1 MNSKFCNWIVGLVM
15 VTLSVTGVAQAQE
28 TVQLLGKAAFLQHPN
43 AATLLELDEDQ
54 QAKAKEWAE
63 ARFEEASKFL
73 DEADLE
79 SDAGKVAQIAFV
91 DESEEQLSDLLDDEQ
106 LKLISLVYTARNG
119 FPALRDPG
127 LSAALQLTGDQ
138 EKQILGL
145 LDKRQAEFD
154 EDPEVNAD
162 AINGKYELMIKR
174 VFEPTQLAAWRVL
187 TLEVAGEMPEMEK
200 AAEVAQVVEVEETSM
215 PEPKDNQIKITFSFG
230 QMDWE
235 PLIEWFAE
243 QAELS
248 LQLETP
254 LPDGT
259 FSYKDKREYTVAESI
274 DLLNN
279 VLMLKGVTLVRNDQQ
294 LMVVDLESIPE
305 QLIPVVKP
313 EELDSRGRYEIVS
326 CVFSLEFARAD
337 DLEPEIRDLVNED
350 YGSTVSIPLS
360 NQLVIRET
368 VGNLRS
374 IRAIVEDAEKRAEAQ
389 KRPVKTLDLNY
400 ITAEEAML
408 LVRSLFNIDDD
419 GSSDEDQTIWV
430 QPDTLGMRLFY
441 RGEEDRVEQLLQLLG
456 EADRQPSDDLTVTE
470 DAFSLRAYSVRANP
484 EMVLKVL
491 QTLLANLHPD
501 IRIEVAPE
509 TRSVVLYGRESD
521 HARAQ
526 ETIDQLQGN
535 AIDFGVVDL
544 RDYDPDEVTQM
555 LIDAGM
561 IADPLIED
569 DTAGYLAK
577 VVVDPLRN
585 RLLVRGTKAQVDEI
599 TRFIEGVD
607 PPRNSEG
614 AERSTARLIPITG
627 DEASQA
633 MRRIEMLWPTTQ
645 RANRL
650 QFKVVGED
658 APRIRQRD
666 VPEGEI
672 APPEPAPESS
682 APKSNADT
690 TGDPSAAVQQNGWK
704 LATFQTPVAVK
715 PVSNQEQT
723 LGSAD
728 VFVEKTPYGLIIRSD
743 DVDALDALEDL
754 IRDTVGLES
763 GIPVPTV
770 FYLRNRGAQEAQDL
784 LSEMLG
790 LSSGSSS
797 GGGGMGMLGG
807 LAGNMIGGP
816 AGDMLGSMLGG
827 GSSGGGSAGMY
838 LETTGD
844 IGMVADPKLNA
855 LVVQAND
862 EDLQLIEEL
871 LEFIDQEEPPV
882 PPELEGKTRVIPIR
896 YQDANQVATIV
907 KEQLS
912 DFVKSAGGQGGGGG
926 QNPQAQAQQQIL
938 QALMG
943 GRGGR
948 GGRGGG
954 GGGAEIEPVKIA
966 ISVESNTNSL
976 VVTGPVYLQDKVIEI
991 VEQLDLPE
999 IQAKQHIDVI
1009 PIGGK
1014 INPEL
1019 LRAGLE
1025 AAFSTDSS
1033 SSSSSSSGGGSSGS
1047 SSSSASD
1054 DARRQAI
1061 QNFFQQR
1068 SGGSGFPSGGFP
1080 SGGFGGRGGSA
1091 PSGFGGRGG
1100 SSGFG
1105 GRGGSNRGG
1114 RGGN

>member
-1 MNSKFCNWIVGLVM
+1 
-15 VTLSVTGVAQAQE
+15 
-28 TVQLLGKAAFLQHPN
+28 
-43 AATLLELDEDQ
+43 
-54 QAKAKEWAE
+54 
-63 ARFEEASKFL
+63 
-73 DEADLE
+73 
-79 SDAGKVAQIAFV
+79 
-91 DESEEQLSDLLDDEQ
+91 
-106 LKLISLVYTARNG
+106 
-119 FPALRDPG
+119 
-127 LSAALQLTGDQ
+127 
-138 EKQILGL
+138 
-145 LDKRQAEFD
+145 
-154 EDPEVNAD
+154 
-162 AINGKYELMIKR
+162 
-174 VFEPTQLAAWRVL
+174 
-187 TLEVAGEMPEMEK
+187 
-200 AAEVAQVVEVEETSM
+200 
-215 PEPKDNQIKITFSFG
+215 
-230 QMDWE
+230 MDWE

-294 LMVVDLESIPE
+294 LMVVDLEAIPE

-313 EELDSRGRYEIVS
+313 EELDARGRYEIVS
-326 CVFSLEFARAD
+326 CVFSLEFARAE

-374 IRAIVEDAEKRAEAQ
+374 IRAIVEDAEKRAESQ

-400 ITAEEAML
+400 ITTEEAML
-408 LVRSLFNIDDD
+408 LVRSLFNIDDE

-456 EADRQPSDDLTVTE
+456 EADRQPSDDIAVEE
-470 DAFSLRAYSVRANP
+470 DPFSLRAYSVRANP

-569 DTAGYLAK
+569 DSTGYLAK

-585 RLLVRGTKAQVDEI
+585 RLLIRGTKAQVDEI
-599 TRFIEGVD
+599 TRFIEGID
-607 PPRNSEG
+607 PPRNAEG

-645 RANRL
+645 RGNRL
-650 QFKVVGED
+650 QFRVVGED

-666 VPEGEI
+666 VPDGQ
-672 APPEPAPESS
+672 AMPPETKPETPEAKPSV
-682 APKSNADT
+682 DT
-690 TGDPSAAVQQNGWK
+690 TGDPSAAVQQNGWR
-704 LATFQTPVAVK
+704 LAAFQTPVAIK
-715 PVSNQEQT
+715 PVSNQEQAV
-723 LGSAD
+723 GSSD

-770 FYLRNRGAQEAQDL
+770 FYLKNRGAQEAQDL
-784 LSEMLG
+784 LGEMLG
-790 LSSGSSS
+790 LSSGSS
-797 GGGGMGMLGG
+797 GGGGGLGMLGG
-807 LAGNMIGGP
+807 LAGNMIGGA
-816 AGDMLGSMLGG
+816 AGDIVGGMLGG
-827 GSSGGGSAGMY
+827 GGSMGGGSTGMY
-838 LETTGD
+838 LETSGD

-862 EDLQLIEEL
+862 EDLELIDEL
-871 LEFIDQEEPPV
+871 LQFIDQEEPPV

-896 YQDANQVATIV
+896 YQDATQVATIV
-907 KEQLS
+907 REQLS
-912 DFVKSAGGQGGGGG
+912 DFIKSAGGQGGGGG
-926 QNPQAQAQQQIL
+926 QNAQAQAQQQIL

-948 GGRGGG
+948 GGRSGG

-966 ISVESNTNSL
+966 VSVESNTNSL
-976 VVTGPVYLQDKVIEI
+976 VVTGPVYLQDKVVEI

-999 IQAKQHIDVI
+999 IQAKQYIDVI

-1025 AAFSTDSS
+1025 AAFSAEGSSNSSSGSS
-1033 SSSSSSSGGGSSGS
+1033 SSRP

-1068 SGGSGFPSGGFP
+1068 AGGSGFPGGGFP
-1080 SGGFGGRGGSA
+1080 SGGFGGRGGSP
-1091 PSGFGGRGG
+1091 PSGMGGRGG
-1100 SSGFG
+1100 SS
-1105 GRGGSNRGG
+1105 RGGSSRGG
-1114 RGGN
+1114 R